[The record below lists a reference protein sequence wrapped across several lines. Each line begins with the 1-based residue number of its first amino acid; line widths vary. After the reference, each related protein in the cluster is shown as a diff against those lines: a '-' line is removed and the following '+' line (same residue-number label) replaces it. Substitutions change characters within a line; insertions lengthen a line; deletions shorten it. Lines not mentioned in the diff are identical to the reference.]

1 MRNLLLFLLPLIVAA
16 STGLR
21 ASIRGEASEPGEHQ
35 NQVECPGYSVND
47 NTHCDCGGD
56 CSEHA
61 DTWCS
66 CEAARECCGPS
77 APLSSSPV
85 LEDGHVK
92 ERFIKPVSASPED
105 TFDLIK
111 AELKENVS

>member
-1 MRNLLLFLLPLIVAA
+1 
-16 STGLR
+16 
-21 ASIRGEASEPGEHQ
+21 
-35 NQVECPGYSVND
+35 
-47 NTHCDCGGD
+47 
-56 CSEHA
+56 
-61 DTWCS
+61 
-66 CEAARECCGPS
+66 
-77 APLSSSPV
+77 V